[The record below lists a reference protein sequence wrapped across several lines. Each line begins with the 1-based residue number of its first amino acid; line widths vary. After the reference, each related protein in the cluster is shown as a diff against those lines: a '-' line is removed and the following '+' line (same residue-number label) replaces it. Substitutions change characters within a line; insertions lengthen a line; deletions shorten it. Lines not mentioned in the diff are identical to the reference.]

1 MKKPAYDISSLTPQE
16 KLRLDSNPNS
26 TELLGIRGDSLLEAV
41 CYPEKAKSE
50 VRFFGPNNHMI
61 SLIRDTPRDH
71 GSGYGAQT
79 GAGSIELV
87 AGFSSANPSRT
98 LTANPQGGRPDSV
111 TVVRNFKDD
120 ASRLLISQKTD
131 VDDNFELVQG
141 NIGFVRAKSAIS
153 MKSDS
158 LRLIGREGI
167 KIITGGDLKNSAG
180 SDIRSVPR
188 INIIGGNDD
197 TDLQPV
203 AKADTLN
210 LTLQDIFDQIDKL
223 NSVLDTF
230 MTAQLEFNTAVMTHD
245 HFDLPVMTVGAIS
258 SGNPF
263 AINGGKTG
271 ISPDL
276 IPAGSK
282 MMSSEYIAKID
293 GIVQKLQ
300 TSITEFN
307 NTDASGPKNSASPSL
322 YTT

>member
-1 MKKPAYDISSLTPQE
+1 MKKPAYDISLLTPQE
-16 KLRLDSNPNS
+16 KLRLGINQNSSN
-26 TELLGIRGDSLLEAV
+26 LLGVRGDSLLEPV

-50 VRFFGPNNHMI
+50 VRLFGPNNHMI
-61 SLIRDTPRDH
+61 SLIRDTPRDL

-87 AGFSSANPSRT
+87 AGFSSADPSQT
-98 LTANPQGGRPDSV
+98 LSANPQGTRPDSV
-111 TVVRNFKDD
+111 TLIRNYKDD

-141 NIGFVRAKSAIS
+141 NIGIVRAKAAVAV
-153 MKSDS
+153 KSDS

-167 KIITGGDLKNSAG
+167 KIITGGDSKNSAG
-180 SDIRSVPR
+180 AEIRSVPR
-188 INIIGGNDD
+188 INIIAGNDD

-230 MTAQLEFNTAVMTHD
+230 MTAQIEFNTAVMTHD
-245 HFDLPVMTVGAIS
+245 HFDLPVMTVGTIS

-263 AINGGKTG
+263 AINGGRTG
-271 ISPDL
+271 VSPDL

-282 MMSSEYIAKID
+282 MLSSEYVAKID

-300 TSITEFN
+300 TSITQFN
-307 NTDASGPKNSASPSL
+307 NTDASGPKNNASPSV